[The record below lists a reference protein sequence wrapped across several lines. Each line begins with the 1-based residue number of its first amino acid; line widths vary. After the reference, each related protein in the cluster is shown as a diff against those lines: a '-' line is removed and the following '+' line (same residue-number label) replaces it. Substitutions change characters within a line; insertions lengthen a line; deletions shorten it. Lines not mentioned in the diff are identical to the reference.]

1 MQPTPE
7 LHSSRKSSRDA
18 ILDAAEETARELGA
32 NKMTLEAVAARA
44 GLSKGGLLYHFPS
57 KTALLQAIVQRF
69 SERLVPR
76 EPGPVA
82 AQVIEA
88 RLARMTERPH
98 DKRVGYSM
106 IAAIA
111 DHPDI
116 LETVRQTQRQIWD
129 AMRERDAAP
138 IDAMVA
144 WLAVEGLSFMEMF
157 DTSPLTADE
166 RAQIERAVR
175 ALAGA

>member
-1 MQPTPE
+1 
-7 LHSSRKSSRDA
+7 
-18 ILDAAEETARELGA
+18 
-32 NKMTLEAVAARA
+32 
-44 GLSKGGLLYHFPS
+44 
-57 KTALLQAIVQRF
+57 
-69 SERLVPR
+69 
-76 EPGPVA
+76 
-82 AQVIEA
+82 
-88 RLARMTERPH
+88 
-98 DKRVGYSM
+98 M